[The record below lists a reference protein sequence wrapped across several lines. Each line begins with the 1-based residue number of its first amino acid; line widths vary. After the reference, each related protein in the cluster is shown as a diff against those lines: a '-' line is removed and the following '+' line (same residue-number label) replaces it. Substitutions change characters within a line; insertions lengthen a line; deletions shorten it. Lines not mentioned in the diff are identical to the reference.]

1 MLRIDIVACCPV
13 DLDEIVAS
21 SLEQAMCD
29 IEESIGLLLYQ
40 MFDVVLLEQ
49 VSITVFSPEE
59 IRENHSL
66 PVAKRQSSL

>member
-29 IEESIGLLLYQ
+29 IEESIGLLLHQ
-40 MFDVVLLEQ
+40 MFDIVLVEQ
-49 VSITVFSPEE
+49 VSITVSLPEE
-59 IRENHSL
+59 MPGNTSI
-66 PVAKRQSSL
+66 AA